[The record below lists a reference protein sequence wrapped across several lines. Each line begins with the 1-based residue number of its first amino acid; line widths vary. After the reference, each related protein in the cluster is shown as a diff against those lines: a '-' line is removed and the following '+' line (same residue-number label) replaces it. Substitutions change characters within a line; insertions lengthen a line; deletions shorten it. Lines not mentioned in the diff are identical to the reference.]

1 MSESEDFKK
10 FKEDIDNLHSSL
22 DLRVGSYLNSLKV
35 ESTEAVQSGSVK
47 DALEILEKIQPI
59 EDGRQMLSDCYKEF
73 LKIFNDEN

>member
-10 FKEDIDNLHSSL
+10 FKEDIDNLYSSL

-35 ESTEAVQSGSVK
+35 ESTEAVQNGSVE

-59 EDGRQMLSDCYKEF
+59 EDGRKTLSDCYKEF
-73 LKIFNDEN
+73 LKIFNDEK

>member
-35 ESTEAVQSGSVK
+35 ESTEAVQNGSVE
-47 DALEILEKIQPI
+47 DALKILDKIQPI
-59 EDGRQMLSDCYKEF
+59 EDGRQKLSDCYKEF